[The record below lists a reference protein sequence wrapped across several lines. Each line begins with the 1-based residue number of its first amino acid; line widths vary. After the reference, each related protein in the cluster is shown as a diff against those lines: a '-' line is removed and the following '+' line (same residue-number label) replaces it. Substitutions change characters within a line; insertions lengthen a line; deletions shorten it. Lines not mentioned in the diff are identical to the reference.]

1 MRSRGQE
8 VERSEIKKEGEKM
21 SGFKEL
27 KVWQIG
33 IDLVLK
39 VYKITE
45 SFPKSEIYGLSS
57 QMRRCAVSIPSN
69 IAEGT
74 SRRSN
79 KEKLNFIN
87 IAYGSLMELVC
98 QMEISYELKYI
109 TKEENDTIIQKT
121 KNLSVKMSNYK
132 NYLEKIED
140 NEKNSIVPPSL

>member
-1 MRSRGQE
+1 MFSFQ
-8 VERSEIKKEGEKM
+8 KM
-21 SGFKEL
+21 KIYQLAKEL
-27 KVWQIG
+27 AIYSYQLTEKYPQNERYAIMNQIN
-33 IDLVLK
+33 
-39 VYKITE
+39 
-45 SFPKSEIYGLSS
+45 
-57 QMRRCAVSIPSN
+57 RAAVSVPSN

>member
-1 MRSRGQE
+1 MFSFQ
-8 VERSEIKKEGEKM
+8 KM
-21 SGFKEL
+21 KIYQLAKEL
-27 KVWQIG
+27 AIYSYQLTEKYPQNERYAIMNQIN
-33 IDLVLK
+33 
-39 VYKITE
+39 
-45 SFPKSEIYGLSS
+45 
-57 QMRRCAVSIPSN
+57 RAAVSVPSN

-98 QMEISYELKYI
+98 QMEISYELKYN

>member
-1 MRSRGQE
+1 MFSFQ
-8 VERSEIKKEGEKM
+8 KM
-21 SGFKEL
+21 KIYQLAKEL
-27 KVWQIG
+27 AIYSYQLTEKYPQNERYAIMNQIN
-33 IDLVLK
+33 
-39 VYKITE
+39 
-45 SFPKSEIYGLSS
+45 
-57 QMRRCAVSIPSN
+57 RAAVSVPSN

-109 TKEENDTIIQKT
+109 TKEENDAIIQKT

>member
-1 MRSRGQE
+1 MFSFQ
-8 VERSEIKKEGEKM
+8 KM
-21 SGFKEL
+21 KIYQLAKEL
-27 KVWQIG
+27 AIYSYQLTEKYPQNERYAIMNQIN
-33 IDLVLK
+33 
-39 VYKITE
+39 
-45 SFPKSEIYGLSS
+45 
-57 QMRRCAVSIPSN
+57 RAAVSVPSN

-74 SRRSN
+74 SRKSN

>member
-1 MRSRGQE
+1 MFSFQ
-8 VERSEIKKEGEKM
+8 KM
-21 SGFKEL
+21 KIYQLAKEL
-27 KVWQIG
+27 AIYSYQLTEKYPQNERYAIMNQIN
-33 IDLVLK
+33 
-39 VYKITE
+39 
-45 SFPKSEIYGLSS
+45 
-57 QMRRCAVSIPSN
+57 RAAVSVPSN

-74 SRRSN
+74 SRKSN

-87 IAYGSLMELVC
+87 IAYGSLMELAC

>member
-1 MRSRGQE
+1 MFSFQ
-8 VERSEIKKEGEKM
+8 KM
-21 SGFKEL
+21 KIYQLSKEL
-27 KVWQIG
+27 AIYSYQLTEKYPQNERYAIMNQIN
-33 IDLVLK
+33 
-39 VYKITE
+39 
-45 SFPKSEIYGLSS
+45 
-57 QMRRCAVSIPSN
+57 RAAVSVPSN

>member
-1 MRSRGQE
+1 MFSFQ
-8 VERSEIKKEGEKM
+8 KM
-21 SGFKEL
+21 KLYQLAKEL
-27 KVWQIG
+27 AIYSYQLTEKYPQNERYAIMNQIN
-33 IDLVLK
+33 
-39 VYKITE
+39 
-45 SFPKSEIYGLSS
+45 
-57 QMRRCAVSIPSN
+57 RAAVSVPSN

-121 KNLSVKMSNYK
+121 KDLAVKMSNYK
-132 NYLEKIED
+132 KYLEKMQE
-140 NEKNSIVPPSL
+140 NE

>member
-1 MRSRGQE
+1 MFSFQ
-8 VERSEIKKEGEKM
+8 KM
-21 SGFKEL
+21 KIYQLAKEL
-27 KVWQIG
+27 AIYSYQLTEKYPQNERYAIMNQIN
-33 IDLVLK
+33 
-39 VYKITE
+39 
-45 SFPKSEIYGLSS
+45 
-57 QMRRCAVSIPSN
+57 RAAVSVPSN

-140 NEKNSIVPPSL
+140 NEKKSIVPPSL

>member
-1 MRSRGQE
+1 MFSFQ
-8 VERSEIKKEGEKM
+8 KM
-21 SGFKEL
+21 KIYQLAKEL
-27 KVWQIG
+27 AIYSYQLTEKYPQNERYAIMNQIN
-33 IDLVLK
+33 
-39 VYKITE
+39 
-45 SFPKSEIYGLSS
+45 
-57 QMRRCAVSIPSN
+57 RAAVSVPSN

-140 NEKNSIVPPSL
+140 SEKNSIVPPSL

>member
-1 MRSRGQE
+1 MFSFQ
-8 VERSEIKKEGEKM
+8 KM
-21 SGFKEL
+21 KIYQLAKEL
-27 KVWQIG
+27 AIYSYQLTEKYPQNERYAIMNQIN
-33 IDLVLK
+33 
-39 VYKITE
+39 
-45 SFPKSEIYGLSS
+45 
-57 QMRRCAVSIPSN
+57 RAAVSVPSN

-87 IAYGSLMELVC
+87 IAYGSLMELVW

>member
-1 MRSRGQE
+1 MFSFQ
-8 VERSEIKKEGEKM
+8 KM
-21 SGFKEL
+21 KIYQLAKEL
-27 KVWQIG
+27 AIYSYQLTEKYPQNERYAIMNQIN
-33 IDLVLK
+33 
-39 VYKITE
+39 
-45 SFPKSEIYGLSS
+45 
-57 QMRRCAVSIPSN
+57 RAAVSVPSN

-140 NEKNSIVPPSL
+140 NEKNSIVPLSL

>member
-1 MRSRGQE
+1 MRCEKLDVWKRSARIS
-8 VERSEIKKEGEKM
+8 VEIYKHFASCKDF
-21 SGFKEL
+21 GFKD
-27 KVWQIG
+27 QI
-33 IDLVLK
+33 
-39 VYKITE
+39 TR
-45 SFPKSEIYGLSS
+45 SSLS
-57 QMRRCAVSIPSN
+57 VPSN

>member
-1 MRSRGQE
+1 MFSFQ
-8 VERSEIKKEGEKM
+8 KM
-21 SGFKEL
+21 KIYQLAKEL
-27 KVWQIG
+27 AIYSYQLTEKYPQNERYAIMNQIN
-33 IDLVLK
+33 
-39 VYKITE
+39 
-45 SFPKSEIYGLSS
+45 
-57 QMRRCAVSIPSN
+57 RAAVSVPSN

-140 NEKNSIVPPSL
+140 NEKNLSFHHRYK

>member
-1 MRSRGQE
+1 MFSFQ
-8 VERSEIKKEGEKM
+8 KM
-21 SGFKEL
+21 KIYQLAKEL
-27 KVWQIG
+27 AIYSYQLTEKYPQNERYAIMNQIN
-33 IDLVLK
+33 
-39 VYKITE
+39 
-45 SFPKSEIYGLSS
+45 
-57 QMRRCAVSIPSN
+57 RAAVSVPSN

-140 NEKNSIVPPSL
+140 NEKNSIVPQSL

>member
-1 MRSRGQE
+1 MFSFQ
-8 VERSEIKKEGEKM
+8 KM
-21 SGFKEL
+21 KIYQLAKEL
-27 KVWQIG
+27 AIYSYQLTEKYPQNERYAIMNQIN
-33 IDLVLK
+33 
-39 VYKITE
+39 
-45 SFPKSEIYGLSS
+45 
-57 QMRRCAVSIPSN
+57 RAAVSVPSN

-140 NEKNSIVPPSL
+140 NEKNW

>member
-1 MRSRGQE
+1 MFSFQ
-8 VERSEIKKEGEKM
+8 KM
-21 SGFKEL
+21 KIYQLAKEL
-27 KVWQIG
+27 AIYSYQLTEKYPQNERYAIMNQIN
-33 IDLVLK
+33 
-39 VYKITE
+39 
-45 SFPKSEIYGLSS
+45 
-57 QMRRCAVSIPSN
+57 RAAVSVPSN

-132 NYLEKIED
+132 KYLEKMQE
-140 NEKNSIVPPSL
+140 NE

>member
-1 MRSRGQE
+1 MFSFQ
-8 VERSEIKKEGEKM
+8 KM
-21 SGFKEL
+21 KIYQLAKEL
-27 KVWQIG
+27 AIYSYQLTEKYPQNERYAIMNQIN
-33 IDLVLK
+33 
-39 VYKITE
+39 
-45 SFPKSEIYGLSS
+45 
-57 QMRRCAVSIPSN
+57 RAAVSVPSN

-87 IAYGSLMELVC
+87 IAYGTLMELVC

>member
-1 MRSRGQE
+1 MFSFQ
-8 VERSEIKKEGEKM
+8 KM
-21 SGFKEL
+21 KIYQLAKEL
-27 KVWQIG
+27 AIYSYQLTEKYPQNERYAIMNQIN
-33 IDLVLK
+33 
-39 VYKITE
+39 
-45 SFPKSEIYGLSS
+45 
-57 QMRRCAVSIPSN
+57 RAAVSVPSN

-98 QMEISYELKYI
+98 QMEISYEIKYI

>member
-1 MRSRGQE
+1 MFSFQ
-8 VERSEIKKEGEKM
+8 KM
-21 SGFKEL
+21 KIYQLAKEL
-27 KVWQIG
+27 AIYSYQLTEKYPQNERYAIMNQIN
-33 IDLVLK
+33 
-39 VYKITE
+39 
-45 SFPKSEIYGLSS
+45 
-57 QMRRCAVSIPSN
+57 RAAVSVPSN
-69 IAEGT
+69 ISEGT

>member
-1 MRSRGQE
+1 MFSFQ
-8 VERSEIKKEGEKM
+8 KM
-21 SGFKEL
+21 KIYQLAKEL
-27 KVWQIG
+27 AIYSYQLTEKYPQNERYAIMNQIN
-33 IDLVLK
+33 
-39 VYKITE
+39 
-45 SFPKSEIYGLSS
+45 
-57 QMRRCAVSIPSN
+57 RAAVSVPSN

-132 NYLEKIED
+132 NYLEKILD
-140 NEKNSIVPPSL
+140 DEKLIDYLSNIQFEGSIKGVRNGRSKI

>member
-1 MRSRGQE
+1 MFSFQ
-8 VERSEIKKEGEKM
+8 KM
-21 SGFKEL
+21 KIYQLAKEL
-27 KVWQIG
+27 AIYSYQLTEKYPQNERYAIMNQIN
-33 IDLVLK
+33 
-39 VYKITE
+39 
-45 SFPKSEIYGLSS
+45 
-57 QMRRCAVSIPSN
+57 RAAVSVPSN

-87 IAYGSLMELVC
+87 ISYGSLMELVC

>member
-1 MRSRGQE
+1 MFSFQ
-8 VERSEIKKEGEKM
+8 KM
-21 SGFKEL
+21 KIYQLAKEL
-27 KVWQIG
+27 AIYSYQLTEKYPQNERYAIMNQIN
-33 IDLVLK
+33 
-39 VYKITE
+39 
-45 SFPKSEIYGLSS
+45 
-57 QMRRCAVSIPSN
+57 RAAVSVPSN

-109 TKEENDTIIQKT
+109 TKEENDAIIQKT
-121 KNLSVKMSNYK
+121 KDLAVKMSNYK

-140 NEKNSIVPPSL
+140 NEKISIVPPSL

>member
-1 MRSRGQE
+1 MFSFQ
-8 VERSEIKKEGEKM
+8 KM
-21 SGFKEL
+21 KIYQLAKEL
-27 KVWQIG
+27 AIYSYQLTEKYPQNERYAIMNQIN
-33 IDLVLK
+33 
-39 VYKITE
+39 
-45 SFPKSEIYGLSS
+45 
-57 QMRRCAVSIPSN
+57 RAAVSVPSN

-140 NEKNSIVPPSL
+140 NEKISIVPPSL

>member
-1 MRSRGQE
+1 MFSFQ
-8 VERSEIKKEGEKM
+8 KM
-21 SGFKEL
+21 KIYQLAKEL
-27 KVWQIG
+27 AIYSYQLTEKYPQNERYAIMNQIN
-33 IDLVLK
+33 
-39 VYKITE
+39 
-45 SFPKSEIYGLSS
+45 
-57 QMRRCAVSIPSN
+57 RAAVSVPSN

-140 NEKNSIVPPSL
+140 NEKNSILPPSL

>member
-1 MRSRGQE
+1 MFSFQ
-8 VERSEIKKEGEKM
+8 KM
-21 SGFKEL
+21 KIYQLAKEL
-27 KVWQIG
+27 AIYSYQLTEKYPQNERYAIRNQIN
-33 IDLVLK
+33 
-39 VYKITE
+39 
-45 SFPKSEIYGLSS
+45 
-57 QMRRCAVSIPSN
+57 RAAVSVPSN

>member
-1 MRSRGQE
+1 MFSFQ
-8 VERSEIKKEGEKM
+8 KM
-21 SGFKEL
+21 KIYQLAKEL
-27 KVWQIG
+27 AIYSYQLTEKYPQNERYAIMNQIN
-33 IDLVLK
+33 
-39 VYKITE
+39 
-45 SFPKSEIYGLSS
+45 
-57 QMRRCAVSIPSN
+57 RAAVSVPSN

-109 TKEENDTIIQKT
+109 TKEENDAIIQKT
-121 KNLSVKMSNYK
+121 KDLSVKMSNYK

>member
-1 MRSRGQE
+1 MFSFQ
-8 VERSEIKKEGEKM
+8 KM
-21 SGFKEL
+21 KIYQLAKEL
-27 KVWQIG
+27 AIYSYQLTEKYPQNERYAIMNQIN
-33 IDLVLK
+33 
-39 VYKITE
+39 
-45 SFPKSEIYGLSS
+45 
-57 QMRRCAVSIPSN
+57 RAAVSVPSN

-98 QMEISYELKYI
+98 QMEISYELKNI

>member
-1 MRSRGQE
+1 MFSFQ
-8 VERSEIKKEGEKM
+8 KM
-21 SGFKEL
+21 KIYQLAKEL
-27 KVWQIG
+27 AIYSYQLTEKYPQNERYAIMNQIN
-33 IDLVLK
+33 
-39 VYKITE
+39 
-45 SFPKSEIYGLSS
+45 
-57 QMRRCAVSIPSN
+57 RAAVSVPSN

-140 NEKNSIVPPSL
+140 NEKTISFHHRYK

>member
-1 MRSRGQE
+1 MKIYQLA
-8 VERSEIKKEGEKM
+8 
-21 SGFKEL
+21 KEL
-27 KVWQIG
+27 AIYSYQLTEKYPQNERYAIMNQIN
-33 IDLVLK
+33 
-39 VYKITE
+39 
-45 SFPKSEIYGLSS
+45 
-57 QMRRCAVSIPSN
+57 RAAVSVPSN

>member
-1 MRSRGQE
+1 MFSFQ
-8 VERSEIKKEGEKM
+8 KM
-21 SGFKEL
+21 KIYQLAKEL
-27 KVWQIG
+27 AIYSYQLTEKYPQNERYAIMNQIN
-33 IDLVLK
+33 
-39 VYKITE
+39 
-45 SFPKSEIYGLSS
+45 
-57 QMRRCAVSIPSN
+57 RAAVSVPSN

-140 NEKNSIVPPSL
+140 NEKNSIIPPLL

>member
-1 MRSRGQE
+1 MFSFQ
-8 VERSEIKKEGEKM
+8 KM
-21 SGFKEL
+21 KIYQLAKEL
-27 KVWQIG
+27 AIYSYQLTEKYPQNERYAIMNQIN
-33 IDLVLK
+33 
-39 VYKITE
+39 
-45 SFPKSEIYGLSS
+45 
-57 QMRRCAVSIPSN
+57 RAAVSVPSN

-140 NEKNSIVPPSL
+140 NEKNSIIPPSL

>member
-1 MRSRGQE
+1 MFSFQ
-8 VERSEIKKEGEKM
+8 KM
-21 SGFKEL
+21 KIYQLAKEL
-27 KVWQIG
+27 AIYSYQLTEKYPQNERYAIMNQIN
-33 IDLVLK
+33 
-39 VYKITE
+39 
-45 SFPKSEIYGLSS
+45 
-57 QMRRCAVSIPSN
+57 RAAVSVPSN

-121 KNLSVKMSNYK
+121 KNLSVKMRNYK

>member
-1 MRSRGQE
+1 MFSFQ
-8 VERSEIKKEGEKM
+8 KM
-21 SGFKEL
+21 KIYQLAKEL
-27 KVWQIG
+27 AIYSYQLTEKYPQNERYTIMNQIN
-33 IDLVLK
+33 
-39 VYKITE
+39 
-45 SFPKSEIYGLSS
+45 
-57 QMRRCAVSIPSN
+57 RAAVSVPSN

>member
-1 MRSRGQE
+1 MFSFQ
-8 VERSEIKKEGEKM
+8 KM
-21 SGFKEL
+21 KIYQLAKEL
-27 KVWQIG
+27 AIYSYQLTEKYPQNERYAIMNQIN
-33 IDLVLK
+33 
-39 VYKITE
+39 
-45 SFPKSEIYGLSS
+45 
-57 QMRRCAVSIPSN
+57 RAAVSVPSN

-132 NYLEKIED
+132 NYLEKMQE
-140 NEKNSIVPPSL
+140 NE